1 MTEILTTKETVS
13 FLRKSLKV
21 TFPGVKFSVRT
32 DRGGISSQ
40 VRVAWE
46 DGPTT
51 DEVEAVTDGYAGDGF
66 DGMID
71 MAYSR
76 DSWLAP
82 DGRAYFAGTEGTQG
96 SMGVIPAS
104 ESPAPVE
111 GCRRVRFCLGS
122 VSCVRTYS
130 RAAID
135 SVVAALTEQ
144 GAPEG
149 IYTVRG
155 SENWGYNIDTNARGF
170 DSWLYWRDAAYK
182 AMDAYKAEEEKAE
195 QAAA

>member
-13 FLRKSLKV
+13 LLRKALKV

-32 DRGGISSQ
+32 DKGGISSL

-46 DGPTT
+46 DGPTE
-51 DEVEAVTDGYAGDGF
+51 DEVEAVTDGYAGSDF

-71 MAYSR
+71 MEYSR

-82 DGRAYFAGTEGTQG
+82 DGRAYFAGTEGTVG

-104 ESPAPVE
+104 ESHAPVE

-135 SVVAALTEQ
+135 AVVTALTAQ

-155 SENWGYNIDTNARGF
+155 SEGWGYNIDTNAKGF

-182 AMDAYKAEEEKAE
+182 AMSSYKAEEEKA
-195 QAAA
+195 AA